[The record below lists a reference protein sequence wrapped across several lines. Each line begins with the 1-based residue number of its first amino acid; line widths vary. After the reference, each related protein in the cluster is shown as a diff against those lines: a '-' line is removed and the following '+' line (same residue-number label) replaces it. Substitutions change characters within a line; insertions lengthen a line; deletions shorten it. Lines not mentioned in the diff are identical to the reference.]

1 MTLGRNTK
9 RRIVFYGSL
18 LLAIA
23 SFAFYCCAM
32 PGRSFRGSPPPLDI
46 REARYEALVRAHV
59 VALAETIG
67 ERNTMRPRRLH
78 QAADYI
84 ESSLRDAGFSP
95 HRHSYTVNDVTCDTL
110 DADLVGTTAPREIVL
125 VGAHYDS
132 ANLAPGADDNGSGSA
147 GVLALARSLAA
158 RPMKRTVRFALFPNE
173 EPPYFA
179 RESMGSLV
187 YAREL
192 KARGDDVV
200 AMLSLESIGYFSSA
214 PGSQRYPG
222 IVSAFYPDRG
232 DFVAF
237 LGDMGTRTLV
247 RDAIRVFRATAH
259 VASEGGALP
268 AWIPGVN
275 WSDHRAFRAVGYP
288 AIMVTDTATF
298 RNPNYHKLSDAVE
311 TVDYPELARVMA
323 GVEGVVRELADR

>member
-1 MTLGRNTK
+1 VTLGRNTK

-84 ESSLRDAGFSP
+84 ESSLRDAGYSAQ
-95 HRHSYTVNDVTCDTL
+95 RHSYTVDDVTCDTL
-110 DADLVGTTAPREIVL
+110 DADLVGTTAPREIVV

-132 ANLAPGADDNGSGSA
+132 ANFAPGADDNGSGSA
-147 GVLALARSLAA
+147 GVLALARSLAG

-200 AMLSLESIGYFSSA
+200 AMLSLESIGYFTPA

-237 LGDMGTRTLV
+237 VGDKVGV
-247 RDAIRVFRATAH
+247 GAH
-259 VASEGGALP
+259 VLGVDASGQRDPIDYRIGRSLLRGLLRRQSREPGISLNGDGVWDDARREVEEHELEGLLLG
-268 AWIPGVN
+268 
-275 WSDHRAFRAVGYP
+275 R
-288 AIMVTDTATF
+288 
-298 RNPNYHKLSDAVE
+298 
-311 TVDYPELARVMA
+311 
-323 GVEGVVRELADR
+323 